1 MPDNPTSLY
10 DQLAPLVQQQQE
22 VYKQRA
28 DALDQMLSP
37 YADRDPVNMAYVSGL
52 LAPTKSGS
60 FFESLGNAVN
70 SERGVLSKLRQDQMD
85 QQDKIRNLQAAQIRL
100 AMEAPVRQ
108 AQADYWRNRAA
119 GGATNRP
126 LDVQKTIDNI
136 RKLETDANAAET
148 RNDLPTAQRLRAYA
162 EKLRTDLMGAGAT
175 DVSGQEPDVSAQEEQ
190 QSGGLWDTLSEIAGA
205 ASTIGQGEKG
215 TTQGTSIGLG
225 GAPTGVQSGPEDEEA
240 PAAAEGES
248 EKAAKPQTTA
258 APSNIYKGNTPPKE
272 FPNARKGTDGGWYVV
287 KDGKPYP
294 VLK

>member
-100 AMEAPVRQ
+100 AMEAPVMQ
-108 AQADYWRNRAA
+108 ARADYYRNRAA

-126 LDVQKTIDNI
+126 IDIQRTI
-136 RKLETDANAAET
+136 KLVEDYERLATQAEGQNNSPLAA
-148 RNDLPTAQRLRAYA
+148 RYRAEA
-162 EKLRTDLMGAGAT
+162 EKLRSSLIGAGAT

-190 QSGGLWDTLSEIAGA
+190 QSGGLWETLKE
-205 ASTIGQGEKG
+205 
-215 TTQGTSIGLG
+215 LG
-225 GAPTGVQSGPEDEEA
+225 SGISGQSGGSVMPSISGGGVPPSRQQQAEPEDEEA

>member
-28 DALDQMLSP
+28 DALDQILSP

-85 QQDKIRNLQAAQIRL
+85 QQDKIRNLQMAQIKL
-100 AMEAPVRQ
+100 AMEAPVMQ
-108 AQADYWRNRAA
+108 ARADYWRNKNA

-126 LDVQKTIDNI
+126 IDIQRTI
-136 RKLETDANAAET
+136 KLVENYERLATQAEGQNNSPLAA
-148 RNDLPTAQRLRAYA
+148 RYRAEA
-162 EKLRTDLMGAGAT
+162 EKLRSSLIGAGAT

-205 ASTIGQGEKG
+205 ASTIGQGKKG